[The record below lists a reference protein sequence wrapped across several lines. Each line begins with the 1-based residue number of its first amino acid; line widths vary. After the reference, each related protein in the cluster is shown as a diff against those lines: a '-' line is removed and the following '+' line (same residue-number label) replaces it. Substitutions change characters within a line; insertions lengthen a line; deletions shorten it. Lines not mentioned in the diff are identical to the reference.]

1 MHKNL
6 FIIFLTI
13 ILTLRF
19 FNIDTNAQI
28 KIKAVGDIML
38 GSVTPKEILPPEN
51 GNEFVQSAAKLL
63 DGADIIFGNLE
74 GSFIT
79 DEMEPEKCSE
89 ASRKRATCYE
99 FGMPD
104 YLAVSLKELGFNVMN
119 QDNNH
124 SEDYGYEGYLFT
136 QEKLNEID
144 IKFIS
149 KKGLV
154 EFNINNVRVAL
165 ASFGYSE
172 NSHNIS
178 DLENAKTVVND
189 LNDKYDII
197 IISFHGGAEGKNV
210 LHIKDSTET
219 FLGENRGNVIAFAHT
234 VIDAGADMVI
244 GHGPHV
250 LRAMEV
256 YKHKLIVYSLGNFL
270 TYGNMNISGINGV
283 NVILHAELENSTGN
297 FLRGK
302 LISIQQVGNGI
313 PSLDKTN
320 EGFHL
325 IKNLTSEDILKPQ
338 LLFVGSDKIYNSEI
352 FTPPIK
358 PMMSLRDR
366 KNNNVKIRIQSRIDI
381 EWLFFEGKEMKK
393 PILKLE

>member
-6 FIIFLTI
+6 LIIITL
-13 ILTLRF
+13 ILILKY
-19 FNIDTNAQI
+19 FNVDTNAQI

-63 DGADIIFGNLE
+63 DGADIVFGNLE

-79 DEMEPEKCSE
+79 DEMEPKKCKE
-89 ASRKRATCYE
+89 ASRKRETCYE

-104 YLAVSLKELGFNVMN
+104 YLALSLKELGFNVMN

-124 SEDYGYEGYLFT
+124 SEDYGDEGYLFT
-136 QEKLNEID
+136 QEKLKELD
-144 IKFIS
+144 IKFMP
-149 KKGLV
+149 KKGLT
-154 EFNINNVRVAL
+154 EFNINNVGVVL
-165 ASFGYSE
+165 AAFGYSE

-178 DLENAKTVVND
+178 DLENARIVISS
-189 LNDKYDII
+189 LNEKYDII
-197 IISFHGGAEGKNV
+197 IISFHGGAEGRDA
-210 LHIKDSTET
+210 LHTKDSTET

-256 YKHKLIVYSLGNFL
+256 YNNKLIAYSLGNFL

-283 NVILHAELENSTGN
+283 NVILQAELENSTGN
-297 FLRGK
+297 FIRGK
-302 LISIQQVGNGI
+302 LISIQQIGSGI
-313 PSLDKTN
+313 PFLDETN
-320 EGFHL
+320 EGFNL
-325 IKNLTSEDILKPQ
+325 IKNLTSEDITKPH

-358 PMMSLRDR
+358 PMMHWVDR
-366 KNNNVKIRIQSRIDI
+366 KSNKVNIRTKSRIDI
-381 EWLFFEGKEMKK
+381 DKLFFEGKEIKK
-393 PILKLE
+393 PVLKLE

>member
-6 FIIFLTI
+6 SIIFITL
-13 ILTLRF
+13 ILTLKF

-38 GSVTPKEILPPEN
+38 GSVTPKKILPLRN
-51 GNEFVQSAAKLL
+51 GNEFVKSAAYLL
-63 DGADIIFGNLE
+63 YGADIVFGNLE

-79 DEMEPEKCSE
+79 EEMEPQKCSE
-89 ASRKRATCYE
+89 ASRKRETCYE

-136 QEKLNEID
+136 QEKLEELN
-144 IKFIS
+144 IKFMPR
-149 KKGLV
+149 KGRA
-154 EFNINNVRVAL
+154 EFNINNVRIAI
-165 ASFGYSE
+165 AAFGYSE

-178 DLENAKTVVND
+178 DLENAKIIINR

-197 IISFHGGAEGKNV
+197 IVSFHGGAEGRDAF
-210 LHIKDSTET
+210 HIKDSTET
-219 FLGENRGNVIAFAHT
+219 YLGENRGNVIAFAHT

-250 LRAMEV
+250 LRAMEI
-256 YKHKLIVYSLGNFL
+256 YKNKLIAYSLGNFL

-283 NVILHAELENSTGN
+283 NIILQAELENSTGN

-302 LISIQQVGNGI
+302 LISIQQFGNGI
-313 PSLDKTN
+313 PSLDETN

-325 IKNLTSEDILKPQ
+325 IKNLTSEDVPKPY
-338 LLFVGSDKIYNSEI
+338 LLFIGSERIYNSKI
-352 FTPPIK
+352 ITPPIR
-358 PMMSLRDR
+358 PIMYWRDK
-366 KNNNVKIRIQSRIDI
+366 KNNKIKIRIKSR
-381 EWLFFEGKEMKK
+381 
-393 PILKLE
+393 

>member
-6 FIIFLTI
+6 SIIFLTL
-13 ILTLRF
+13 ILTLKF
-19 FNIDTNAQI
+19 FNLDTNAQI

-38 GSVTPKEILPPEN
+38 GSVTPKEILPSDN
-51 GNEFVQSAAKLL
+51 GNEFVKSAASLL
-63 DGADIIFGNLE
+63 VGSDIVFGNLE
-74 GSFIT
+74 GSFIK
-79 DEMEPEKCSE
+79 DEMEPNKCSE
-89 ASRKRATCYE
+89 ASRKRETCYE

-124 SEDYGYEGYLFT
+124 SEDYGFEGYLFT
-136 QEKLNEID
+136 QEKLEELN
-144 IKFIS
+144 IKFMP
-149 KKGLV
+149 KQGLA
-154 EFNINNVRVAL
+154 EFNINNVRITL
-165 ASFGYSE
+165 AAFGYSE

-178 DLENAKTVVND
+178 DLENAKNVINNLD
-189 LNDKYDII
+189 DKYDII
-197 IISFHGGAEGKNV
+197 IVSFHGGAEGRDA

-219 FLGENRGNVIAFAHT
+219 YLGENRGNVIAFAHT

-250 LRAMEV
+250 LRAMEI
-256 YKHKLIVYSLGNFL
+256 YKNKLIAYSLGNFL

-283 NVILHAELENSTGN
+283 NIILQAELENSTGD

-313 PSLDKTN
+313 PAIDETN

-325 IKNLTSEDILKPQ
+325 IKDLTSEDIPKSN
-338 LLFVGSDKIYNSEI
+338 LLFVESERIYNSRI
-352 FTPPIK
+352 VTPPIRPK
-358 PMMSLRDR
+358 MYWRDR
-366 KNNNVKIRIQSRIDI
+366 KNNQIRIRNKIRI
-381 EWLFFEGKEMKK
+381 E
-393 PILKLE
+393 

>member
-6 FIIFLTI
+6 SIIFLTL
-13 ILTLRF
+13 ILTLKF
-19 FNIDTNAQI
+19 FNLDTNAQI

-38 GSVTPKEILPPEN
+38 GSVTPKEILPSDN
-51 GNEFVQSAAKLL
+51 GNEFVKSAASLL
-63 DGADIIFGNLE
+63 VGSDIVFGNLE
-74 GSFIT
+74 GSFIK
-79 DEMEPEKCSE
+79 DEMEPNKCSE
-89 ASRKRATCYE
+89 ASRKRETCYE

-124 SEDYGYEGYLFT
+124 SEDYGFEGYLFT
-136 QEKLNEID
+136 QEKLEELN
-144 IKFIS
+144 IKFMP
-149 KKGLV
+149 KQGLA
-154 EFNINNVRVAL
+154 EFNINNVRITL
-165 ASFGYSE
+165 AAFGYSE

-178 DLENAKTVVND
+178 DLENAKNVINNLD
-189 LNDKYDII
+189 DKYDII
-197 IISFHGGAEGKNV
+197 IVSFHGGAEGRDA

-219 FLGENRGNVIAFAHT
+219 YLGENRGNVIAFAHT

-250 LRAMEV
+250 LRAMEI
-256 YKHKLIVYSLGNFL
+256 YKNKLIAYSLGNFL

-283 NVILHAELENSTGN
+283 NIILQAELENSTGD

-313 PSLDKTN
+313 PAIDETN

-325 IKNLTSEDILKPQ
+325 IKDLTSEDIPKSN
-338 LLFVGSDKIYNSEI
+338 LLFVESERIYNSRI
-352 FTPPIK
+352 VTPPIRPK
-358 PMMSLRDR
+358 MYWRDR
-366 KNNNVKIRIQSRIDI
+366 KNNQIRIRNKTRI
-381 EWLFFEGKEMKK
+381 E
-393 PILKLE
+393 